1 MSNLTYNT
9 ATDLLT
15 CLRSG
20 EISSAQLLEQHI
32 RRVEQVDRH
41 INAVV
46 VRDFEA
52 ARQRATAA
60 DMARRRGEDWGPLH
74 GLPMTVKESFDLLGT
89 PTCWGFPQYKNNIA
103 QQSALAV
110 QRLLDAGAVVFGKTN
125 VPVGLGDWQSFNPV
139 YGTTNNPWDLS
150 RTPGGSSGGASA
162 ALAAGMT
169 PLELG
174 SDIGA
179 SIRNPAH
186 YCGVYGHKPTW
197 GVVPMAGQQLPGVRC
212 IDSLDI
218 AVAGPMARS
227 AQDLHLAMEVLTTPM
242 QHFGP
247 LGWMPAQWRNMDK
260 TPRKCR
266 VAIVYDDPEAPVD
279 SSIQTRLH
287 ALADFLRAQGVTV
300 LDNFRPVDST
310 QSHRVYSHLLRS
322 ATGAWLDDVT
332 YARFQ
337 NLAHQSDPALDTMR
351 ERVWRGSTLTH
362 RDWIEFDQQRALLRA
377 QWHAYFE
384 SVDLLITPVAT
395 SPAFLHNH
403 EGERWER
410 MLQVNGQEQPH
421 TDSLFWAGYPGVVG
435 LPATAIP
442 IGKSPEGLPVGA
454 QIIGNSFADPL
465 CLEMA
470 RWLETEWCGFVPP
483 PELPNQTSWQ

>member
-1 MSNLTYNT
+1 MTDFTYNT
-9 ATDLLT
+9 ATELMVRLNA
-15 CLRSG
+15 G
-20 EISSAQLLEQHI
+20 EVTSTQLLEQHI
-32 RRVEQVDRH
+32 ARVAQHDGP

-46 VRDFEA
+46 VRSFDA
-52 ARQRATAA
+52 ARDRAAQADAA
-60 DMARRRGEDWGPLH
+60 RARGEVWGALH
-74 GLPMTVKESFDLLGT
+74 GLPMTVKESFDLPGT
-89 PTCWGFPQYKNNIA
+89 PTSWGFPQYKDNIS
-103 QQSALAV
+103 QQPAVAV

-125 VPVGLGDWQSFNPV
+125 VPVALGDWQSFNPV

-150 RTPGGSSGGASA
+150 RSPGGSSGGASA

-197 GVVPMAGQQLPGVRC
+197 GVVPMQGHQLPGVRC

-218 AVAGPMARS
+218 AVAGPLARS
-227 AQDLHLAMEVLTTPM
+227 AQDLQLAMQVLTTPL
-242 QHFGP
+242 QQFGP
-247 LGWMPAQWRNMDK
+247 LGWTAAQWRRNAK
-260 TPRKCR
+260 PLRECR
-266 VAIVYDDPEAPVD
+266 VAIVFDDPEARVD
-279 SSIQTRLH
+279 RSIQDRLH

-300 LDNFRPVDST
+300 LDDHRPVDSA
-310 QSHRVYSHLLRS
+310 QSHRVYSYLLRA
-322 ATGAWLDDVT
+322 ATGAWLDDAT
-332 YARFQ
+332 FARFHALGQ
-337 NLAHQSDPALDTMR
+337 QADPALDTMR

-362 RDWIEFDQQRALLRA
+362 RDWVEFDQQRAVLRT
-377 QWHAYFE
+377 QWQSYFE

-395 SPAFLHNH
+395 SPAFLHNQQ
-403 EGERWER
+403 GERWER
-410 MLQVNGQEQPH
+410 LLKVNGQDQPH

-442 IGKSPEGLPVGA
+442 IGQSPGGLPVGA

-465 CLEMA
+465 CLNMA

-483 PELPNQTSWQ
+483 PHLA